1 MKKLKIIVITI
12 SVILIC
18 LFFNYIF
25 STTNINTNPKILILD
40 DKDDEIVYLINGNKS
55 NLITDINDK
64 FVELLLF
71 IEDKDF
77 YNHNG
82 FSVKRIFK
90 SMYKNITKNTK
101 EGASTITQ
109 QYIKNTYLSNEKT
122 IFRKLKEIYLSIKIE
137 NQLDKNTILN
147 EYLSCIYFGNNIY
160 GIHNASLY
168 YFNKNI
174 NLLTINE
181 KISLIA
187 LLNAPSIYS
196 NNLDEWNKKKN
207 AYSLLLYEN
216 RLISEA
222 EFIEASNDIILY
234 INENYINSNKCYY
247 IDQVMLEFNKLDLKE
262 KFGKTVIIK
271 TKYNKNSELIKSDLD
286 INYSAISANKDGYI
300 TSIIG
305 DKNYNKSTFNIA
317 INGFRDIG
325 STIKPLLYYEA
336 IKCGLKDMT
345 HYSEPYSFK
354 YNNEIINISNSS
366 SNYYHSNIDMKTAI
380 ATSDNIYAV
389 KTHLTL
395 GMNTLVY
402 NLKKYNIKASP
413 IPSLALGSIGMSLI
427 DLVKI
432 YTQFF
437 NSGYYT
443 NLRYIESLIIN
454 DIQHNYKA
462 SKKLIS
468 EPNICD
474 EIKDMLGYVFSGSIK
489 FATSSSIGRKLKTKC
504 YGKSGLTD
512 FDSYMIGFNEESIVG
527 VWSGDIN
534 NNPLINSEYKKLPK
548 ELFCNLINILN

>member
-1 MKKLKIIVITI
+1 
-12 SVILIC
+12 
-18 LFFNYIF
+18 
-25 STTNINTNPKILILD
+25 
-40 DKDDEIVYLINGNKS
+40 
-55 NLITDINDK
+55 
-64 FVELLLF
+64 
-71 IEDKDF
+71 
-77 YNHNG
+77 
-82 FSVKRIFK
+82 
-90 SMYKNITKNTK
+90 
-101 EGASTITQ
+101 
-109 QYIKNTYLSNEKT
+109 
-122 IFRKLKEIYLSIKIE
+122 
-137 NQLDKNTILN
+137 
-147 EYLSCIYFGNNIY
+147 
-160 GIHNASLY
+160 
-168 YFNKNI
+168 
-174 NLLTINE
+174 
-181 KISLIA
+181 
-187 LLNAPSIYS
+187 
-196 NNLDEWNKKKN
+196 
-207 AYSLLLYEN
+207 
-216 RLISEA
+216 
-222 EFIEASNDIILY
+222 
-234 INENYINSNKCYY
+234 
-247 IDQVMLEFNKLDLKE
+247 MLEFNKLDLKE

-336 IKCGLKDMT
+336 IKCGLRDMT

-443 NLRYIESLIIN
+443 NLRCIESLIIN